1 MDDHFIGI
9 DIDIEPPSSS
19 SSNDNKRSKKTIKKH
34 NPPPITTNATKQKR
48 KKSNKKLI
56 KPKPP
61 PNPPSSLIKLLQNDK
76 SVHNYFQSLT
86 SNLNYD
92 VMKWKVEAE
101 YWKGIATTA
110 ASNNND
116 AATKVITTNNVIET
130 ANITDAGGRKKRKA
144 SSQQQKHNTKN
155 VKSKVIKQPKGSNN
169 HTKKLQQQVEQQD
182 YTSIPITDEILF
194 GDLSD
199 DEDDDKSCCQS
210 TNELQQQGASNTKDN
225 PNKRRRRYKLNKL
238 KEAQRLLDYIGVS
251 LVTIEKIVTTAKINS
266 STKYDTPKTATAD
279 TNENDIEEQEER
291 IIIHRQSD
299 EKVISDLLSVL
310 RTCIKSPFIA
320 FTHQMN
326 TDIEEEE
333 SCIGKEDREEDKK
346 RLSRYYHPFCK
357 YGMVH
362 IPQVYFTSSSS
373 KKQPTPIPAVAGEA
387 NSEEEEHPASIVLRC
402 ILSILI
408 IFENHCCCGDDNLL
422 HNDENDEWDAI
433 FVTNEQTTTPSA
445 NNKAGETVTTTTAAE
460 EEELAIIQTGMKHRY
475 ELTKRFIS
483 SLHLEISNYWSIMD
497 YNANNSLSTSDTLYF
512 HPSDVLDIDTNT
524 NDNKDDNSTSM
535 YSTKSYNRL
544 ILLEERISYVR
555 LITLYYK
562 SIGKLDL
569 VCELFIGYIISCT
582 SVCSGSSSRL
592 PSLLSMCILEA
603 LLAPD
608 DCLTTSFSSTSNIQP
623 SETTSTSWFEQYI
636 TKQFTTQASSCI
648 LKSISNTIHKSIQ
661 ISKERAKSAN
671 AQIRDLAFI
680 ELAAF
685 DRICKL
691 EVDTSGWLPDL
702 TRPSEV
708 LDVDTILSLSTCLL
722 LEDDSN
728 NDDSSRNKMQAG
740 LGIACTLT
748 LLTMGDVDRVIQIC
762 EKITTDSTK
771 PRPHNNSN
779 LYLLP
784 ACCYAYTKLM
794 CQKWDFMK
802 LGNTVGRHTAAAF
815 TVEDKFSPILQ
826 SMIQQ
831 QLQHT
836 NEGSVLEDWQT
847 IDVIT
852 QCCILLGD
860 GCSLQKVVSRVIP
873 NLIQLA
879 GMPQQ
884 RRSLPISQRIQ
895 TSRMLSS
902 FVNAGE
908 IPTVR
913 VINLKRRPDR
923 LLDFMASA
931 VNVHQLLVVKG
942 PGRLKRAITKNFIS
956 MNEEDDEQYYAF
968 DGQSSRDDLEQQLQQ
983 RLDGKGTLSDFVK
996 AMWRPS
1002 ELKAFD
1008 RDARDDFELVSTS
1021 TSEKA
1026 CALSHIAT
1034 WIGIETT
1041 LSDVHDSCTTSNDS
1055 GRNECKFCYTYCLC
1069 ANIILLSTH
1078 TFILLLIQL

>member
-1 MDDHFIGI
+1 
-9 DIDIEPPSSS
+9 
-19 SSNDNKRSKKTIKKH
+19 
-34 NPPPITTNATKQKR
+34 
-48 KKSNKKLI
+48 
-56 KPKPP
+56 
-61 PNPPSSLIKLLQNDK
+61 
-76 SVHNYFQSLT
+76 
-86 SNLNYD
+86 
-92 VMKWKVEAE
+92 
-101 YWKGIATTA
+101 
-110 ASNNND
+110 
-116 AATKVITTNNVIET
+116 
-130 ANITDAGGRKKRKA
+130 
-144 SSQQQKHNTKN
+144 
-155 VKSKVIKQPKGSNN
+155 
-169 HTKKLQQQVEQQD
+169 
-182 YTSIPITDEILF
+182 
-194 GDLSD
+194 
-199 DEDDDKSCCQS
+199 
-210 TNELQQQGASNTKDN
+210 
-225 PNKRRRRYKLNKL
+225 
-238 KEAQRLLDYIGVS
+238 
-251 LVTIEKIVTTAKINS
+251 
-266 STKYDTPKTATAD
+266 
-279 TNENDIEEQEER
+279 
-291 IIIHRQSD
+291 
-299 EKVISDLLSVL
+299 
-310 RTCIKSPFIA
+310 
-320 FTHQMN
+320 
-326 TDIEEEE
+326 
-333 SCIGKEDREEDKK
+333 
-346 RLSRYYHPFCK
+346 
-357 YGMVH
+357 
-362 IPQVYFTSSSS
+362 
-373 KKQPTPIPAVAGEA
+373 
-387 NSEEEEHPASIVLRC
+387 
-402 ILSILI
+402 
-408 IFENHCCCGDDNLL
+408 
-422 HNDENDEWDAI
+422 
-433 FVTNEQTTTPSA
+433 
-445 NNKAGETVTTTTAAE
+445 
-460 EEELAIIQTGMKHRY
+460 
-475 ELTKRFIS
+475 
-483 SLHLEISNYWSIMD
+483 
-497 YNANNSLSTSDTLYF
+497 
-512 HPSDVLDIDTNT
+512 
-524 NDNKDDNSTSM
+524 
-535 YSTKSYNRL
+535 
-544 ILLEERISYVR
+544 
-555 LITLYYK
+555 
-562 SIGKLDL
+562 
-569 VCELFIGYIISCT
+569 
-582 SVCSGSSSRL
+582 
-592 PSLLSMCILEA
+592 MCILEA

-608 DCLTTSFSSTSNIQP
+608 DYIPS
-623 SETTSTSWFEQYI
+623 SETTSTIWFEQYI

-691 EVDTSGWLPDL
+691 EEATSGWLPDL

-722 LEDDSN
+722 LEDDNN
-728 NDDSSRNKMQAG
+728 NDDSSRNKIQAG

-748 LLTMGDVDRVIQIC
+748 LLTLGDVDRVIQLC

-771 PRPHNNSN
+771 PRPHYNSN
-779 LYLLP
+779 LHLLP

-794 CQKWDFMK
+794 SQNWESMK
-802 LGNTVGRHTAAAF
+802 LGNTIGRHTAAAF

-923 LLDFMASA
+923 LLDFMACA

-942 PGRLKRAITKNFIS
+942 PGRLKRKRQENNAITKNFIS

>member
-19 SSNDNKRSKKTIKKH
+19 SSNDKR
-34 NPPPITTNATKQKR
+34 NPPTITTNAIKQKR

-101 YWKGIATTA
+101 YWKDIATTA
-110 ASNNND
+110 ASSNNND
-116 AATKVITTNNVIET
+116 ATKVITADNVIET
-130 ANITDAGGRKKRKA
+130 ANIANGGGSKKRKA

-169 HTKKLQQQVEQQD
+169 HNTKQKQQQQVEQQD
-182 YTSIPITDEILF
+182 DNSIPITDEVLF

-199 DEDDDKSCCQS
+199 DDDDDKSSSCRSSQS
-210 TNELQQQGASNTKDN
+210 ISELQQQQCAFNTKDTLN
-225 PNKRRRRYKLNKL
+225 QRRRRYVYKLNKL

-251 LVTIEKIVTTAKINS
+251 LVTIEKVVTTAKSNS
-266 STKYDTPKTATAD
+266 STKYDTPKTVTAD
-279 TNENDIEEQEER
+279 DTTNENDIEEQEER

-299 EKVISDLLSVL
+299 EKVISELLSVL
-310 RTCIKSPFIA
+310 RTCIKSPFT

-326 TDIEEEE
+326 TDLIEEE
-333 SCIGKEDREEDKK
+333 SCIGKEDKEEDKEEEEDKK

-357 YGMVH
+357 YGMMH
-362 IPQVYFTSSSS
+362 IPQVYFTSGS
-373 KKQPTPIPAVAGEA
+373 KKQPTPIPADAGEA

-408 IFENHCCCGDDNLL
+408 IFENHCCRGDDNSL
-422 HNDENDEWDAI
+422 HSDENDEWDAI
-433 FVTNEQTTTPSA
+433 FVTNEQTTPSTA
-445 NNKAGETVTTTTAAE
+445 NNKAGETVTTTIAAAE

-483 SLHLEISNYWSIMD
+483 SLHLEISNYWPIMD
-497 YNANNSLSTSDTLYF
+497 YNANNSLSTSDSLYF

-524 NDNKDDNSTSM
+524 NEDDNSTSM
-535 YSTKSYNRL
+535 YNTKSYNRL
-544 ILLEERISYVR
+544 VLLEERISYVR

-569 VCELFIGYIISCT
+569 VSELFIGYIISCT

-603 LLAPD
+603 LLAPND
-608 DCLTTSFSSTSNIQP
+608 YIPS

-636 TKQFTTQASSCI
+636 TKQFTTQKASSCI
-648 LKSISNTIHKSIQ
+648 LKSISNLLHKSIQ
-661 ISKERAKSAN
+661 ISKERAKSTN

-691 EVDTSGWLPDL
+691 EGDTSGWLPDL

-708 LDVDTILSLSTCLL
+708 LDVDTTLSLSTCLL
-722 LEDDSN
+722 LEDDNN
-728 NDDSSRNKMQAG
+728 NDDSSRNKIQAG

-748 LLTMGDVDRVIQIC
+748 LLTMGDVDRVIQLC

-771 PRPHNNSN
+771 PRPHNNTN

-923 LLDFMASA
+923 LLDFMACA

-942 PGRLKRAITKNFIS
+942 PGRLKRKVKNLIS

-996 AMWRPS
+996 AKWRPS

-1041 LSDVHDSCTTSNDS
+1041 LSDVHDNYTTSNDS

-1078 TFILLLIQL
+1078 TFILLPIQL